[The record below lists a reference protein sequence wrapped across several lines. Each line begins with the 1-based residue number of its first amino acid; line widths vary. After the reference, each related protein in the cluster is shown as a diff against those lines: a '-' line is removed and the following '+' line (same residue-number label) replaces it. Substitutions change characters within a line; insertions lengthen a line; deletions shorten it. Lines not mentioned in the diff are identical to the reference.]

1 MKRLTGRKVYKK
13 EGRDRER
20 LHSEIECSECGAKT
34 YERRSTRIKA
44 ALEKDCKNCEKISAA
59 EHQLKKK
66 QSS

>member
-1 MKRLTGRKVYKK
+1 MKRVIRKVHRK

-20 LHSEIECSECGAKT
+20 LFSEIECSECGAKT
-34 YERRSTRIKA
+34 YERRSTRVQA
-44 ALEKDCKNCEKISAA
+44 ALERDCKSCEKISAA

>member
-1 MKRLTGRKVYKK
+1 MKRLIGKVHRK

-20 LHSEIECSECGAKT
+20 LYSVIECSECGAKT
-34 YERRSTRIKA
+34 YERRSTRVQA
-44 ALEKDCKNCEKISAA
+44 ALERDCKSCKEISTA